1 MRAEIV
7 SVGSELLLGQ
17 IVDTNA
23 AHIARQLAVL
33 GLDLFH
39 KTTVGD
45 NLGRVAAALET
56 ALERAD
62 VVFTT
67 GGLGPT
73 EDDVT
78 REAVAVATG
87 RELEFHQDLLDQI
100 EAFFRARGLP
110 LSPSNRKQ
118 AYIPRGAI
126 PMPNPVGT
134 APCFIVE
141 EGERTLIVLPG
152 VPREMEYLLR
162 TAALPHVRARYG
174 LQAAIV
180 SRLVRVAGLGE
191 SRVGELLAD
200 LMAKGANPTIGTMAH
215 PGQVD
220 VRIAAKAVDEAT
232 ARALIAPVEAEI
244 CARLGDTVFGMDA
257 ESLEGAVAARLAE
270 QGRTLALL
278 EVGTGGLVSER
289 LTSVHGMAE
298 PARVAGHQSGG
309 RAAPPRRS
317 VGVGRRPGRGGA
329 ALGRRRRRRG
339 APDGGRRGRGTEPGL
354 SHPDRRRDGE
364 GGHRS
369 QAPARRGLASGAAPR
384 GGPDAGR
391 SSPRAGR
398 SGLTGAPA
406 AWPARSASRRR
417 SVTCGRACASCCR
430 RAAGSPHP

>member
-23 AHIARQLAVL
+23 AHIARQLAAL

-45 NLGRVAAALET
+45 NLGRVAAALAT

-78 REAVAVATG
+78 REAVALATG

-162 TAALPHVRARYG
+162 TAALPHIRARYG
-174 LQAAIV
+174 LRAAIV

-289 LTSVHGMAE
+289 LTSVQGMADRLE
-298 PARVAGHQSGG
+298 SLVISLEGARRRLGAPSES
-309 RAAPPRRS
+309 AADLAEAVRLWADADI
-317 VGVGRRPGRGGA
+317 GA
-329 ALGRRRRRRG
+329 ALLMEG
-339 APDGGRRGRGTEPGL
+339 AEDGGPNPVYPTRIGVATVKGATEARHRPGGDL
-354 SHPDRRRDGE
+354 RQVRLR
-364 GGHRS
+364 
-369 QAPARRGLASGAAPR
+369 AVVLTL
-384 GGPDAGR
+384 DA
-391 SSPRAGR
+391 
-398 SGLTGAPA
+398 L
-406 AWPARSASRRR
+406 
-417 SVTCGRACASCCR
+417 R
-430 RAAGSPHP
+430 RALAGPG

>member
-23 AHIARQLAVL
+23 AFIARQLADL

-45 NLGRVAAALET
+45 NLGRVASALET
-56 ALERAD
+56 ALGRAE
-62 VVFTT
+62 VVITT

-78 REAVAVATG
+78 RDAVAKATG
-87 RELEFHQDLLDQI
+87 RELEFHPELLDEI
-100 EAFFRARGLP
+100 EGFFRARGLP

-134 APCFIVE
+134 APCFILE
-141 EGERTLIVLPG
+141 EGDRTLIVLPG

-162 TAALPHVRARYG
+162 TAALPHVRSRYG

-191 SRVGELLAD
+191 SRVGEMLAD
-200 LMAKGANPTIGTMAH
+200 LMAKGANPTVGTMAH

-220 VRIAAKAVDEAT
+220 VRIAAKAPDQAA

-244 CARLGDTVFGMDA
+244 CARLGDTVFGMDGDT
-257 ESLEGAVAARLAE
+257 LEGAVAARLAD
-270 QGRTLALL
+270 QGRTLGLV
-278 EVGTGGLVSER
+278 EVGTGGVVSER
-289 LTSVHGMAE
+289 LTSVSGMGARLESLVTGLEAAQRRLGVRSASAADLARAVRIWAGTDVGAAVVMESAEGEGPNPVCPTRLGVAMAERATEAQHRPGGDLRQVRLRAVVLVLDGLRRALAE
-298 PARVAGHQSGG
+298 PA
-309 RAAPPRRS
+309 
-317 VGVGRRPGRGGA
+317 
-329 ALGRRRRRRG
+329 
-339 APDGGRRGRGTEPGL
+339 
-354 SHPDRRRDGE
+354 
-364 GGHRS
+364 
-369 QAPARRGLASGAAPR
+369 
-384 GGPDAGR
+384 
-391 SSPRAGR
+391 
-398 SGLTGAPA
+398 
-406 AWPARSASRRR
+406 
-417 SVTCGRACASCCR
+417 
-430 RAAGSPHP
+430 

>member
-1 MRAEIV
+1 M
-7 SVGSELLLGQ
+7 
-17 IVDTNA
+17 
-23 AHIARQLAVL
+23 
-33 GLDLFH
+33 
-39 KTTVGD
+39 
-45 NLGRVAAALET
+45 AAALET

-78 REAVAVATG
+78 REAVARATG

-162 TAALPHVRARYG
+162 TAALPHIRARYG

-200 LMAKGANPTIGTMAH
+200 LMAKGANPTVGTMAH

-289 LTSVHGMAE
+289 LTSVHGMADRLE
-298 PARVAGHQSGG
+298 SLVISLEGARRRLG
-309 RAAPPRRS
+309 AA

-339 APDGGRRGRGTEPGL
+339 ARDGGRRGRGTEPGL

-369 QAPARRGLASGAAPR
+369 PAPARRGSASGAAPR

-398 SGLTGAPA
+398 PGLTGAPA

-430 RAAGSPHP
+430 RAAGSPHR

>member
-23 AHIARQLAVL
+23 AHIARQLAAL
-33 GLDLFH
+33 GLDLFR

-56 ALERAD
+56 ALGRAD

-78 REAVAVATG
+78 REAVARATG

-134 APCFIVE
+134 APCFILE

-162 TAALPHVRARYG
+162 TAALPHIRARYG

-191 SRVGELLAD
+191 SRVGEPLAD
-200 LMAKGANPTIGTMAH
+200 LMTKGANPTVGTMAH

-220 VRIAAKAVDEAT
+220 VRIAAKAMDEQT

-244 CARLGDTVFGMDA
+244 CARLGDTIFGMDT

-278 EVGTGGLVSER
+278 EAGTGGLVSER
-289 LTSVHGMAE
+289 LTSVSGMADRLE
-298 PARVAGHQSGG
+298 ALVISLEGARRRLGAPSGS
-309 RAAPPRRS
+309 AADLAEAVRLWADADI
-317 VGVGRRPGRGGA
+317 GA
-329 ALGRRRRRRG
+329 ALLMES
-339 APDGGRRGRGTEPGL
+339 AE
-354 SHPDRRRDGE
+354 
-364 GGHRS
+364 
-369 QAPARRGLASGAAPR
+369 
-384 GGPDAGR
+384 DAGPNPVYPTR
-391 SSPRAGR
+391 IGVATTKGATEARHRPGGDLRQVRLRATV
-398 SGLTGAPA
+398 LTLDAL
-406 AWPARSASRRR
+406 
-417 SVTCGRACASCCR
+417 R
-430 RAAGSPHP
+430 RALAGPG

>member
-23 AHIARQLAVL
+23 AFIARQLAVL

-39 KTTVGD
+39 KATVGD
-45 NLGRVAAALET
+45 NLGRVATALET
-56 ALERAD
+56 ALGRAD
-62 VVFTT
+62 VVITT

-78 REAVAVATG
+78 REAVARATG
-87 RELEFHQDLLDQI
+87 RELEFHPELLDQI

-134 APCFIVE
+134 APCFILE
-141 EGERTLIVLPG
+141 EGSRTLIVLPG

-162 TAALPHVRARYG
+162 TAALPHVRSRYG

-200 LMAKGANPTIGTMAH
+200 LMAKGANPTVGTMAH

-220 VRIAAKAVDEAT
+220 VRIAAKAPDEAA
-232 ARALIAPVEAEI
+232 ARALIAPLEAEI
-244 CARLGDTVFGMDA
+244 SARLGDTVFGRDGDT
-257 ESLEGAVAARLAE
+257 LEGAVAARLSE
-270 QGRTLALL
+270 QGRTLGLV
-278 EVGTGGLVSER
+278 EIGTGGVVSER
-289 LTSVHGMAE
+289 LTSEPGMGDRLESLVTSLGGAQRRLGVSSPSAADLARGIRTWAGTDVGAAVVMAGAE
-298 PARVAGHQSGG
+298 GEGPNPVYPTRLGVATAE
-309 RAAPPRRS
+309 RATE
-317 VGVGRRPGRGGA
+317 VQHRPGGDLRQVRLRA
-329 ALGRRRRRRG
+329 VVLVL
-339 APDGGRRGRGTEPGL
+339 DGL
-354 SHPDRRRDGE
+354 
-364 GGHRS
+364 
-369 QAPARRGLASGAAPR
+369 
-384 GGPDAGR
+384 
-391 SSPRAGR
+391 
-398 SGLTGAPA
+398 
-406 AWPARSASRRR
+406 
-417 SVTCGRACASCCR
+417 R
-430 RAAGSPHP
+430 RALAGTA

>member
-23 AHIARQLAVL
+23 AFIARELAVL

-45 NLGRVAAALET
+45 NLVRVATALET
-56 ALERAD
+56 ALGRAD
-62 VVFTT
+62 VVITT

-78 REAVAVATG
+78 REAVARATG
-87 RELEFHQDLLDQI
+87 RELEFHPDLLDQI

-126 PMPNPVGT
+126 PIPNPVGT

-141 EGERTLIVLPG
+141 DGGRTLIVLPG

-162 TAALPHVRARYG
+162 TAALPHVRSRYG

-191 SRVGELLAD
+191 SRVGEMLAD
-200 LMAKGANPTIGTMAH
+200 LMAKGANPTVGTMAH

-220 VRIAAKAVDEAT
+220 VRIAAKAPDEAE

-244 CARLGDTVFGMDA
+244 CARLGDTVFGMDGDT
-257 ESLEGAVAARLAE
+257 LEGAVAARLAE
-270 QGRTLALL
+270 QGWTLGLV
-278 EVGTGGLVSER
+278 EIGTGGVVSER
-289 LTSVHGMAE
+289 LTSVSGMGDRLESLVTSLEGARRRLGVPSASAAE
-298 PARVAGHQSGG
+298 LARAVRVWAGKDVGAAVVMEVAEGG
-309 RAAPPRRS
+309 GPNPVYPTRL
-317 VGVGRRPGRGGA
+317 GVATAKHATEAHHRPGGDLRQVRLRA
-329 ALGRRRRRRG
+329 VVLVL
-339 APDGGRRGRGTEPGL
+339 DGL
-354 SHPDRRRDGE
+354 
-364 GGHRS
+364 
-369 QAPARRGLASGAAPR
+369 
-384 GGPDAGR
+384 
-391 SSPRAGR
+391 
-398 SGLTGAPA
+398 
-406 AWPARSASRRR
+406 
-417 SVTCGRACASCCR
+417 R
-430 RAAGSPHP
+430 RALAGTA

>member
-23 AHIARQLAVL
+23 AQIARQLAAL

-56 ALERAD
+56 ALGRTD
-62 VVFTT
+62 VVITT

-78 REAVAVATG
+78 REAVARATG

-134 APCFIVE
+134 APCFILE
-141 EGERTLIVLPG
+141 EGQRTLVVLPG

-162 TAALPHVRARYG
+162 TAALPHIRARYG

-191 SRVGELLAD
+191 SRVGELLSD

-215 PGQVD
+215 P
-220 VRIAAKAVDEAT
+220 
-232 ARALIAPVEAEI
+232 
-244 CARLGDTVFGMDA
+244 
-257 ESLEGAVAARLAE
+257 
-270 QGRTLALL
+270 
-278 EVGTGGLVSER
+278 
-289 LTSVHGMAE
+289 
-298 PARVAGHQSGG
+298 AG
-309 RAAPPRRS
+309 RRS
-317 VGVGRRPGRGGA
+317 HRGQG
-329 ALGRRRRRRG
+329 
-339 APDGGRRGRGTEPGL
+339 RGRGDGAR
-354 SHPDRRRDGE
+354 PD
-364 GGHRS
+364 
-369 QAPARRGLASGAAPR
+369 
-384 GGPDAGR
+384 
-391 SSPRAGR
+391 RAGR
-398 SGLTGAPA
+398 GRGLLA
-406 AWPARSASRRR
+406 ARRYR
-417 SVTCGRACASCCR
+417 LRDG
-430 RAAGSPHP
+430 

>member
-23 AHIARQLAVL
+23 AFIARQLAAL

-56 ALERAD
+56 ALGRAE
-62 VVFTT
+62 VVITT

-78 REAVAVATG
+78 REAVARATG
-87 RELEFHQDLLDQI
+87 RELEFHPDLLVEI

-110 LSPSNRKQ
+110 LSPSNQKQ

-141 EGERTLIVLPG
+141 QGDRTLIVLPG

-162 TAALPHVRARYG
+162 TAALPHVRSRYG

-191 SRVGELLAD
+191 SRGGEMLAD
-200 LMAKGANPTIGTMAH
+200 LMARGANPTVGTMAH

-220 VRIAAKAVDEAT
+220 VRIAAKAVDEAA
-232 ARALIAPVEAEI
+232 ARSLIAPVEAEI
-244 CARLGDTVFGMDA
+244 RSRLGDTVFGVDGDT
-257 ESLEGAVAARLAE
+257 LEGAVAGRLADS
-270 QGRTLALL
+270 GRTFALV
-278 EVGTGGLVSER
+278 EIGTGGVVSER
-289 LTSVHGMAE
+289 LTSVPGMGARLESLVTTMEGAQRRLLVPSSSAADLARAMRAWAGADVGAAVVMESAE
-298 PARVAGHQSGG
+298 GDGPNPVYPTRLGVATAE
-309 RAAPPRRS
+309 RATEIPH
-317 VGVGRRPGRGGA
+317 RPGGDLRQVRLRA
-329 ALGRRRRRRG
+329 VVLVL
-339 APDGGRRGRGTEPGL
+339 DGL
-354 SHPDRRRDGE
+354 
-364 GGHRS
+364 
-369 QAPARRGLASGAAPR
+369 
-384 GGPDAGR
+384 
-391 SSPRAGR
+391 
-398 SGLTGAPA
+398 
-406 AWPARSASRRR
+406 
-417 SVTCGRACASCCR
+417 R
-430 RAAGSPHP
+430 RALAGTA